1 MTDKINIEDEVHR
14 THCCVIHG
22 CKYNDKQCPVA
33 NGQVKQKYICQDCHE
48 ISGWNSMLDV
58 RTEIKKHMGGMS
70 PYVSYPQYI
79 KHWAYE
85 QEDKDDAWPYVDIF
99 VPDDNLMDISEP
111 PAKPVEPNVTKEFM
125 EWENDKDWV
134 SPWDM
139 ADDALWLG
147 AKPFTPEQLTPQ
159 HMADQKYMNDKIPID
174 ENNIVEIHGVRYVP
188 ENPVQEN
195 IQEPLANPQRHVV
208 FEELFEI
215 LANHGGL
222 AALTRAEAIFNTQE
236 REINGLMEQRTQ
248 LEKGLE
254 AMSNDNVFQRES
266 LTSNENQIA
275 YLTTANQDLLT
286 KVRTA
291 DNDLRLCEE
300 QADKLEDNHIR
311 AINTISHLETR
322 IYTYKEAI
330 ERMEADKERVDGVLK
345 TVEQDFT
352 QMEEANEGLIQRM
365 GEKYKDTVDDYARTA
380 HNLKYTN
387 DELASKIIQ
396 LERELEEE
404 IELNVI
410 RIEAVKAQKKDD
422 DMHDIGVAIKDIP
435 YHWGVLPTSKDMTIL
450 DKLHCI
456 ENSEEGGDAI
466 YAIQYSGEVVSIMY
480 RTTVLEDK
488 YYPTFEDCI
497 NAEYERVLSL
507 DTVEE
512 EEDEVVK
519 FNDMCRNIHNTY
531 HGTRILGFYNPW
543 DDNSQLVD
551 VVDIVMKN
559 TGSTFFSGD
568 SDIYNAMKRYINQ
581 YSGVVN
587 DNEHIRI

>member
-1 MTDKINIEDEVHR
+1 MTDKINIEDEIHR
-14 THCCVIHG
+14 NHCCVIHG

-33 NGQVKQKYICQDCHE
+33 NGQVKQKYICQDCNE
-48 ISGWNSMLDV
+48 LEAIEPDV
-58 RTEIKKHMGGMS
+58 AR
-70 PYVSYPQYI
+70 
-79 KHWAYE
+79 
-85 QEDKDDAWPYVDIF
+85 VDIF

-147 AKPFTPEQLTPQ
+147 SKPFTPEQLTPE
-159 HMADQKYMNDKIPID
+159 HTADQKYMDSQIPT
-174 ENNIVEIHGVRYVP
+174 
-188 ENPVQEN
+188 
-195 IQEPLANPQRHVV
+195 QRHVV

-215 LANHGGL
+215 LANKGGL
-222 AALTRAEAIFNTQE
+222 AALTRAEEIFNTQE
-236 REINGLMEQRTQ
+236 REINGLMEQRVQ
-248 LEKGLE
+248 LENSLE
-254 AMSNDNVFQRES
+254 AMSDDNVFQRES

-275 YLTTANQDLLT
+275 YLTTGNQDLLI
-286 KVRTA
+286 KLRTA
-291 DNDLRLCEE
+291 DNDLRLREE

-311 AINTISHLETR
+311 AIDTISHLETR
-322 IYTYKEAI
+322 IHTYKEAI
-330 ERMEADKERVDGVLK
+330 EDMEADKERVDKVLE

-352 QMEEANEGLIQRM
+352 QMEEANELLVQRL
-365 GEKYKDTVDDYARTA
+365 GERYEEVIDDHARTA
-380 HNLKYTN
+380 RDLKYTN
-387 DELASKIIQ
+387 EKLASKIIR
-396 LERELEEE
+396 LEHELEEE

-456 ENSEEGGDAI
+456 ENSEDGGDAI
-466 YAIQYSGEVVSIMY
+466 YAIQYSGEAVGIMY
-480 RTTVLEDK
+480 RTAVLEDK

-497 NAEYERVLSL
+497 NAEYERVQSF

-519 FNDMCRNIHNTY
+519 FNDMCRNIHDTY